1 MFIWNML
8 SMINDTILDL
18 RNDVNQKN
26 INKIEGPDKV
36 IDVFGRIL
44 NFDKQRKGT

>member
-1 MFIWNML
+1 ML

-18 RNDVNQKN
+18 RNDLNQKN

-36 IDVFGRIL
+36 TDVFGRIL
-44 NFDKQRKGT
+44 NFDKQREGP

>member
-1 MFIWNML
+1 ML
-8 SMINDTILDL
+8 SMINDKILDL

-36 IDVFGRIL
+36 IDIFGRIF
-44 NFDKQRKGT
+44 NFDKQRKGS